1 MCERDGAPKCATQV
15 DSQVDSELWMMTQCG
30 LIDGAGKTVAPLNWD
45 GPNLPVAPG
54 WSSWPRFMRHD
65 DCWEKPKVEP
75 KISKSQNASE
85 TFGRPRNSCCILI
98 ALRLSG
104 NYIKLKTKVDFELSD
119 YGRGSPQQKSNAQEE
134 SEKERRKLPKKR
146 KKTQEKRLV
155 SYIRLAK
162 CGIITH
168 NYHNSTKYLCGR
180 LHQPNLHH

>member
-98 ALRLSG
+98 AIVFNKIKNKSWFRTKWLRQRQS
-104 NYIKLKTKVDFELSD
+104 
-119 YGRGSPQQKSNAQEE
+119 AAEE
-134 SEKERRKLPKKR
+134 QCPRRKWKRAKKAAEETQKDAR
-146 KKTQEKRLV
+146 KTI
-155 SYIRLAK
+155 S
-162 CGIITH
+162 
-168 NYHNSTKYLCGR
+168 
-180 LHQPNLHH
+180 